1 MGRRA
6 LPQGRKRGVDMDSL
20 LELHPHDWPQ
30 RFVALGG
37 KPFHGRIAARWV
49 FRRAA
54 RSWQEMTDLP
64 EALRERLEQEQ
75 ALGAATLEELSRAED
90 GAVKVLL
97 GLHDGATV
105 EAVGMPGTQG
115 RTICLST
122 QVGCPVKCQ
131 FCASGL
137 DGLQRNLTRG
147 EILEQAL
154 WLRREQGEIGRV
166 VIMGM
171 GEAGHNLDEVL
182 PALDV
187 LMDEEGMGLSA
198 RRITLSTV
206 GPKGALERIA
216 AWGRSVSL
224 ALSVHA
230 AQDELR
236 HELVP
241 GVRKRR
247 LEDTLDEADRLFAAN
262 GREYTVEY
270 VLLEGVNDQPQQAE
284 ALARRLRGRRCHVNL
299 IPFNPVSE
307 LNFRR
312 PALGVQEEFR
322 KRLREAGLSVT
333 LRRSLGRETDA
344 ACGQLRRRSMPSSG
358 SSVTEV

>member
-1 MGRRA
+1 MG
-6 LPQGRKRGVDMDSL
+6 SL
-20 LELHPHDWPQ
+20 LEIHPRDWPE

-49 FRRAA
+49 YRRGA
-54 RSWQEMTDLP
+54 RDWQEMTDLP
-64 EALRERLEQEQ
+64 EGLRQCLEQEQ
-75 ALGAATLEELSRAED
+75 PLGAATLAALSRAED

-97 GLHDGATV
+97 GLEDGATV

-115 RTICLST
+115 RTVCLST
-122 QVGCPVKCQ
+122 QVGCPVKCK
-131 FCASGL
+131 FCASGME
-137 DGLQRNLTRG
+137 GLQRNLTTG

-154 WLRREQGEIGRV
+154 WLRREQGEIGRI

-187 LMDEEGMGLSA
+187 LMDEEGMGMSA

-216 AWGRSVSL
+216 RWGRSVSI

-230 AQDELR
+230 ADDELR

-241 GVRKRR
+241 GVRKRS
-247 LEDTLDEADRLFAAN
+247 LADTLEEADRLFAAN

-270 VLLEGVNDQPQQAE
+270 VLLDGVNDQPQQAD

-299 IPFNPVSE
+299 IPFNPVAE
-307 LNFRR
+307 LAYRR
-312 PALGVQEEFR
+312 PALAVQEEFR
-322 KRLREAGLSVT
+322 NRLREAGLSVT

-344 ACGQLRRRSMPSSG
+344 ACGQLRRRSMPSPGS